1 MPWKVIAQVVGVD
14 VSTLHEW
21 KNGKS
26 LHYNQD
32 FATMVDEAE
41 AEVNTGKIKA
51 GQVKQAQKHK
61 LKKTISEVRPIDV
74 RSTVNNDKKEY
85 APPPE
90 MPPSWFLKPYLIDY
104 ADQVLDLTVHPSL
117 SIPEIKAE
125 CLLRIKELTVY
136 VRVETEIEQE
146 VDPNQPAVKNVL
158 TNMGKEEKR
167 WNFNDKHE
175 HDVTDKLGKLL
186 MEIGSNRSVL
196 PKQEEI
202 EDFENGNA

>member
-1 MPWKVIAQVVGVD
+1 M
-14 VSTLHEW
+14 
-21 KNGKS
+21 
-26 LHYNQD
+26 
-32 FATMVDEAE
+32 
-41 AEVNTGKIKA
+41 
-51 GQVKQAQKHK
+51 
-61 LKKTISEVRPIDV
+61 
-74 RSTVNNDKKEY
+74 
-85 APPPE
+85 
-90 MPPSWFLKPYLIDY
+90 
-104 ADQVLDLTVHPSL
+104 
-117 SIPEIKAE
+117 
-125 CLLRIKELTVY
+125 
-136 VRVETEIEQE
+136 ETEIEQE